1 MDILLQFPTSLHLGC
16 RSIQASQ
23 CTTRVGRICCLWNAD
38 LTSSTERTRS
48 VGRTWLACQYPS
60 QKQEDL
66 VCCNMR
72 KEPPILQSRSMEE
85 TYELLA
91 NRLVTTTLNLGSPN
105 SKYLIGIAGSPGA
118 GKSTVAKEVASRVN
132 KLWSARNSTESAE
145 IAIVVPM
152 DGFHLYRWQLDAMED
167 PAEAHARRGAPWTF
181 DPASLAKSLATL
193 QNEGQAYFPS
203 FDHGV
208 GDPIE
213 QDIFVSPKHKLVLV
227 EGNYLLLAEGKWK
240 QLATFFNERWFID
253 IEIEE
258 AMKRVEERHIATG
271 KTPRIAKSRVD
282 YNDRLNARIVS
293 TSRRFADLVITSI
306 DKRMGE
312 KNNPP

>member
-1 MDILLQFPTSLHLGC
+1 
-16 RSIQASQ
+16 
-23 CTTRVGRICCLWNAD
+23 
-38 LTSSTERTRS
+38 
-48 VGRTWLACQYPS
+48 
-60 QKQEDL
+60 
-66 VCCNMR
+66 
-72 KEPPILQSRSMEE
+72 
-85 TYELLA
+85 
-91 NRLVTTTLNLGSPN
+91 
-105 SKYLIGIAGSPGA
+105 
-118 GKSTVAKEVASRVN
+118 
-132 KLWSARNSTESAE
+132 
-145 IAIVVPM
+145 M